1 MKEEEIKKFKEIK
14 VKNREELFS
23 LPNVN
28 GVGVGQKIAAGRLTD
43 ETALRVY
50 VTEKVPVELLK
61 KEERIPA
68 EIGGVIVDVVP
79 IGEVHFLTHM
89 TRERPARGGD
99 SISDCR
105 TTYISAGTLGYP
117 FIDNVDGKRVILSNT
132 HVMAGFDDE
141 TINYASVGDL
151 IVQPGTYDWGSCTND
166 VIATLKR
173 WHQYKLTPSWN
184 KIDAAIAEIITSADV
199 VNDIY
204 VIGPPVG
211 TRALTNADVGSTVV
225 QKNGRTTQYTQGTVV
240 DIAYDTSTMTTIH
253 NHSIRFED
261 QILVAPI
268 GGVAVSDH
276 GDSGSLVLDMSNV
289 AVGLLFAGTSLGY
302 MIANHIDDVMSEL
315 NIRLPSPFT
324 PVCIKEYTLACK
336 YLHLNCLKMW
346 IPGEDYCPVITPIPF
361 YKIWEWIQTGLI
373 YPDLDKMPAS
383 VARQLEMMA
392 DAINKQRGR

>member
-1 MKEEEIKKFKEIK
+1 MKEEELKRFKEAK
-14 VKNREELFS
+14 VKNREELMS

-28 GVGVGQKIAAGRLTD
+28 GVGVGQKIAGGRLSD
-43 ETALRVY
+43 KTALRVY

-79 IGEVHFLTHM
+79 IGEVHLLTHM
-89 TRERPARGGD
+89 THERPARGGD

-105 TTYISAGTLGYP
+105 PTYYSAGTLGYP
-117 FIDNVDGKRVILSNT
+117 FIDNVDGKKVILSNT

-151 IVQPGTYDWGSCTND
+151 IVQPGTLDWGNCTND

-184 KIDAAIAEIITSADV
+184 KIDAAIAEVVNPADV
-199 VNDIY
+199 IYDIY
-204 VIGPPVG
+204 VIGPAIG
-211 TRALTNADVGSTVV
+211 TRALTNADVGTTVV

-240 DIAYDTSTMTTIH
+240 DIAYDTSTMTTFH
-253 NHSIRFED
+253 GHSIRFED

-268 GGVAVSDH
+268 GGVPVCDH
-276 GDSGSLVLDMSNV
+276 GDSGSVVLDMDNEI
-289 AVGLLFAGTSLGY
+289 VGLLFAGSSNGY
-302 MIANHIDDVMSEL
+302 MIANHIGDVLSEM
-315 NIRLPSPFT
+315 NIRLPSPFI
-324 PVCIKEYTLACK
+324 PVCMKEYVLVCK
-336 YLHLNCLKMW
+336 YLHINCLKMW
-346 IPGEDYCPVITPIPF
+346 IPGEDYCPVITPVPF
-361 YKIWEWIQTGLI
+361 FKIWEYIQSGLI

-383 VARQLEMMA
+383 VRRQFEMMA